1 MLSSMQVLA
10 DAMRDM
16 AFSNH
21 TSGVDLA
28 YFTMAAMHDRYTPT
42 NAIDK
47 ARADALL
54 VDADVL
60 RRYRKCSR

>member
-1 MLSSMQVLA
+1 MLESMQVLA
-10 DAMRDM
+10 DTMRKM

-28 YFTMAAMHDRYTPT
+28 YFTMVEMHDRYTPT
-42 NAIDK
+42 NEGDR

-60 RRYRKCSR
+60 RRYRK